1 MRVREIRKIIEADG
15 WYMVKQVGSHMQFK
29 HAIKPGK
36 ITIPNHSGDLDK
48 GTLKSILDQAGLD

>member
-29 HAIKPGK
+29 HATKPGK

-48 GTLKSILDQAGLD
+48 RTLNSILNQAGLN